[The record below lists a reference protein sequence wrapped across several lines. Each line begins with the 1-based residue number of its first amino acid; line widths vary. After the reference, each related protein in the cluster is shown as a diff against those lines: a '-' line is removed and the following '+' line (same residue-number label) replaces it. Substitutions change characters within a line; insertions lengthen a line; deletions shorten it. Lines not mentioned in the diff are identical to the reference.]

1 MGTIHPTVRV
11 AILQTGP
18 IAGRAASVLLSDPD
32 LESLGVVD
40 QDPGTDLRI
49 QRVED
54 LTEWD
59 LLLSDTHTPER
70 AVTMA
75 VDASVPLVL
84 SEEFTGMA
92 PVPVFAGASLFAVAK
107 SLALELSTPT
117 SVAVTTTGTPLS
129 RGERVHFPPPV
140 GPLWASPRTDGLLLA
155 PTDTDWGGV
164 MIRDGDGAVGIAD
177 HAAFLNG
184 IALATAAVVM
194 AKRPMVPGVVSLAD
208 VAGQYL
214 DAAELAGLEFARF
227 RRP

>member
-1 MGTIHPTVRV
+1 MGTVHPTVRV

-32 LESLGVVD
+32 LESLGVFD
-40 QDPGTDLRI
+40 QDPGSDPRI
-49 QRVED
+49 QRVTD

-59 LLLSDTHTPER
+59 LLLSDTNTPER
-70 AVTMA
+70 AVALA

-84 SEEFTGMA
+84 SEEFDQTV
-92 PVPVFAGASLFAVAK
+92 PVPVFAGASLIAVAK

-117 SVAVTTTGTPLS
+117 SVAVTTTGTPLR
-129 RGERVHFPPPV
+129 RGERVLFPPPV
-140 GPLWASPRTDGLLLA
+140 GSLRASPRPDGLLLA

-164 MIRDGDGAVGIAD
+164 MIRDGDGAVGVAD

-184 IALATAAVVM
+184 IALAAAAVVM
-194 AKRPMVPGVVSLAD
+194 TKRPWDPGVVSLAD
-208 VAGQYL
+208 VARQYL
-214 DAAELAGLEFARF
+214 DAAERAGLEFARF